1 MFPLQGLSSESAS
14 DSESRVK
21 ASQFAFRK
29 FHLGTGLLGVG
40 VMRAG
45 CMMIDGRCCD
55 RGNFPIA
62 VRIGDGTAESL
73 LVVVNAR
80 SGLVPLFHLSE

>member
-1 MFPLQGLSSESAS
+1 M
-14 DSESRVK
+14 K
-21 ASQFAFRK
+21 
-29 FHLGTGLLGVG
+29 
-40 VMRAG
+40 AG

-55 RGNFPIA
+55 RGNFPIT

-80 SGLVPLFHLSE
+80 SGLVPLFNLPE